1 MGNRLCRTGKIEP
14 TQVQKEKALE
24 ADLWQ
29 AKNAKVRMASQSSPF
44 LEAFIKRHFIAWP
57 F

>member
-1 MGNRLCRTGKIEP
+1 MGNRLRRTGKIEP

-29 AKNAKVRMASQSSPF
+29 AKNAQVRMASQSSPF
-44 LEAFIKRHFIAWP
+44 LEASIKRHFIAWP